1 MKSRETLMRLYRFDV
16 DEKRRQVADIE
27 IMINEFKRMATDLDR
42 QIEAEQEAAGV
53 SDVNHYAYP
62 TFAKAAIQ
70 RRDNLTASAT
80 DLETKLD
87 VARKELSVAF
97 EELKKVELMEERGAA
112 RERQESSKARERQES
127 SKVEQSDL
135 DEVAANTHPGVY
147 WHIAPNRRTD

>member
-42 QIEAEQEAAGV
+42 KIEAEQEAAGV

-80 DLETKLD
+80 ELETKLD
-87 VARKELSVAF
+87 VAREELSVAF

-112 RERQESSKARERQES
+112 RERQESNKA
-127 SKVEQSDL
+127 EQNDL
-135 DEVAANTHPGVY
+135 DEVAANTHQG
-147 WHIAPNRRTD
+147 AFT

>member
-70 RRDNLTASAT
+70 RRDNLAASAT
-80 DLETKLD
+80 ELETKLE
-87 VARKELSVAF
+87 VAREELSVAF
-97 EELKKVELMEERGAA
+97 EELKKVELTEERGAA
-112 RERQESSKARERQES
+112 CERQESSKR
-127 SKVEQSDL
+127 EQSDS
-135 DEVAANTHPGVY
+135 DARPPSISN
-147 WHIAPNRRTD
+147 

>member
-16 DEKRRQVADIE
+16 DEKRRQVTDIE

-80 DLETKLD
+80 ELETKLET
-87 VARKELSVAF
+87 AREELSVAF

-112 RERQESSKARERQES
+112 RQRQESN
-127 SKVEQSDL
+127 KVEQNDL
-135 DEVAANTHPGVY
+135 DEVAANTHQGVY
-147 WHIAPNRRTD
+147 WHNAPNRRTD